1 MLRITDAELADY
13 TLRRKRVA
21 ESREEPAIKP
31 KRKPFKLTRPEPTE
45 GAVLNMILTALKIHP
60 KIVWFERMNSAAG
73 KLIYPDGNT
82 SQFMRFG
89 FVGMP
94 DILGQVVGGRLLA
107 IEVKKPSGRV
117 SDDQQEFIDLAN
129 KHGAIAFVARSVAD
143 VLSVLDGL

>member
-1 MLRITDAELADY
+1 MLRITDAELAEY
-13 TLRRKRVA
+13 SLRRKKVEA
-21 ESREEPAIKP
+21 AREEPAIKP
-31 KRKPFKLTRPEPTE
+31 KRLKLTRPEPTE

-117 SDDQQEFIDLAN
+117 SDGQQAFISKAEQN
-129 KHGAIAFVARSVAD
+129 GAIAFVARSVAD
-143 VLSVLDGL
+143 VFNVLDGL